1 MYTYVPSSSPA
12 PTPSLPPVTT
22 TYTSIP
28 SAFVHKPAGTM
39 APPPS
44 SARFVHGGYGYAN
57 ANTNTT
63 PSRARGPSF
72 ASTTSYASSSTAYST
87 FSAGSSA
94 TSHST
99 ASAVS
104 PITPRSGYVLTSPT
118 RTFKPYWEREI
129 TSLENEEGLRL
140 DEAEEGKIE
149 GEGNNEIEDE
159 DENENEDEDEEFAYS
174 GYGVDGSSSS
184 TDYTRYMSYIAPS
197 PLPSLAPSSPI
208 STIDQRKG
216 RPRRSPFAD
225 NDPRAPNSY
234 AHVYLNDEL
243 YPARRSA
250 SLSSNRET
258 RARRSESPR
267 SLRSVTISRHASGSS
282 VRGRSPAQRSP
293 SVSSHSQDHEH
304 SLSFE
309 LGLNSSLDTRPDLGL
324 DASPL
329 RAALLLNPDS
339 DAFEASSVSVQAERR
354 FSGRGFGLG
363 LGGMGLG
370 LGGDEVSAGFD
381 GGGLKDEVQRRRA
394 EWTEFD
400 GDAFS
405 SSSNS
410 PSMDS
415 PSGRHSPMTTVAA
428 GFSPGHLNSS
438 SFCQPP
444 IQTLEVDAVDLG
456 SWYDLT
462 SARPCSRSQMRGGSL
477 DCGAEVNLAS
487 PRPSLS
493 RTCSGQEMSSFNAR
507 PASGVFNRLLP
518 RGTSYVNTEKV
529 DSGRQV
535 DGVENEDV
543 EKNKE
548 DDEEN
553 EATKCLEV
561 RWQMRARWASL
572 KLRLRLGAF
581 RARRRVGLA

>member
-1 MYTYVPSSSPA
+1 
-12 PTPSLPPVTT
+12 
-22 TYTSIP
+22 
-28 SAFVHKPAGTM
+28 M

-44 SARFVHGGYGYAN
+44 SARFVHGGNGY

-104 PITPRSGYVLTSPT
+104 PITPRSGYVLSTPT

-129 TSLENEEGLRL
+129 TSLDNEGLRL
-140 DEAEEGKIE
+140 DEAEEGKAE
-149 GEGNNEIEDE
+149 GKGNDEIKDE
-159 DENENEDEDEEFAYS
+159 DEDEDEEFEYC
-174 GYGVDGSSSS
+174 GYGVDGSSS
-184 TDYTRYMSYIAPS
+184 TDYARYMSYIAPS
-197 PLPSLAPSSPI
+197 PLPSLASSSPI
-208 STIDQRKG
+208 TTIDQRKG

-225 NDPRAPNSY
+225 NDPRAPNPY

-282 VRGRSPAQRSP
+282 ARGRSLAQRSS
-293 SVSSHSQDHEH
+293 SVSSRSQDHEH
-304 SLSFE
+304 TLSFE
-309 LGLNSSLDTRPDLGL
+309 LGLNSSLDTGPDLGL

-339 DAFEASSVSVQAERR
+339 DAFEASSVSVQAEKR

-370 LGGDEVSAGFD
+370 LGGDEVSVGFD

-410 PSMDS
+410 PTMDS
-415 PSGRHSPMTTVAA
+415 HSVRYSPTIAT
-428 GFSPGHLNSS
+428 GFSPGHLNSGS
-438 SFCQPP
+438 LAQPSMRA
-444 IQTLEVDAVDLG
+444 LEVDAVDLG
-456 SWYDLT
+456 SRYDLT
-462 SARPCSRSQMRGGSL
+462 SARPCSRTQMRGGSL

-493 RTCSGQEMSSFNAR
+493 RTCSGQEMSSSNSR

-518 RGTSYVNTEKV
+518 RGTSYVNAMKA
-529 DSGRQV
+529 DDGRQF
-535 DGVENEDV
+535 DGAEKEDGEN
-543 EKNKE
+543 NKE
-548 DDEEN
+548 DEEEN
-553 EATKCLEV
+553 DATRCLEV
-561 RWQMRARWASL
+561 RWQLRARWASL